1 MIVREG
7 RGMEGEEDQIEATRW
22 IKLLGEMARELASRV
37 DEENILKKL
46 AGGEDEKK
54 REEGGQCGG
63 DSGMMLY
70 LSLYHLLIQYRHPP
84 PHLPHLPTRQPSC
97 YFYTSISLQFMDEKS
112 ALPANLTILTILT
125 IRLIPAKFCTAS
137 YCPGPLPFLVPCL
150 FQVQFIALLYL
161 YEVS

>member
-1 MIVREG
+1 MWRGQWDDAVSIIVSPSHTV
-7 RGMEGEEDQIEATRW
+7 QTP
-22 IKLLGEMARELASRV
+22 
-37 DEENILKKL
+37 
-46 AGGEDEKK
+46 
-54 REEGGQCGG
+54 
-63 DSGMMLY
+63 
-70 LSLYHLLIQYRHPP
+70 PP